1 MTQAERAFAAL
12 HLRARVALAI
22 VVLIFVGIAGQ
33 TELASSEI
41 PSRALVIGVA
51 LALAAS
57 LEEVASRRARRQ
69 VAATAGTIA
78 EFFAVALAL
87 ALFSRFNA
95 LAPAIL
101 LWPIAFGAVALR
113 QGFLLFLGAMG
124 PAGLVGVG
132 VVGAGGG
139 G

>member
-1 MTQAERAFAAL
+1 MTEAERGFAAL
-12 HLRARVALAI
+12 HLRARVVLAI
-22 VVLIFVGIAGQ
+22 ALLVFVGVAQETDLAGP
-33 TELASSEI
+33 EI

-78 EFFAVALAL
+78 EFFAFALAV

-113 QGFLLFLGAMG
+113 QVYLLYLAAMG
-124 PAGLVGVG
+124 T
-132 VVGAGGG
+132 
-139 G
+139 